1 MPRTTYSTVAIEVF
15 VRRLTDNT
23 IAPHERIS
31 IAKSTTFN
39 RGNEQDG
46 VWSQRM
52 KADYIDSILKGYPC
66 GQISLVRD
74 YGNAMNNYAS
84 PSLILDGANKSR
96 ALRDFV
102 AGNFTVRVIVDEVET
117 LCLFSN
123 MPDMMQAR
131 FLTTTLSLSLS
142 EILRDDPPSAI
153 STMFTRLN
161 TKQVPLSQ
169 GELIKAFSWRKN
181 HTIPELAKNIIGG
194 AAWNTHIASGLSEGQ
209 PYPMPESIAPFVDRI
224 QRLRANWEASGMGEL
239 SERTRL
245 DNFALLCGMIVAA
258 SRHNINCYDKRFS
271 RLEGNLSDDLSVDT
285 VGDVLTSLE
294 KFVEVMTEIYHESVF
309 GRVKCGMPSKK
320 FTAYVFAPIINHSV
334 PEQQRNINIARMCY
348 YFAALRVNSDA
359 LQRFKEICSS
369 GGDSH
374 NTSSKFAQVRTEIN
388 TFIAA
393 QLSVGASSSD
403 EEEIETY

>member
-1 MPRTTYSTVAIEVF
+1 MPRTTYSTVTIEVF

-23 IAPHERIS
+23 IAPHERVS

-46 VWSQRM
+46 VWNLRM

-96 ALRDFV
+96 TLRDFV
-102 AGNFTVRVIVDEVET
+102 IGNFSVRVLVDDVET
-117 LCLFSN
+117 ICLFTT
-123 MPDMMQAR
+123 MPEILQAR
-131 FLTTTLSLSLS
+131 FLTTTLSISLS

-169 GELIKAFSWRKN
+169 GELIKAFAWRKN

-194 AAWNTHIASGLSEGQ
+194 AAWNTHIASGLIEGE
-209 PYPMPESIAPFVDRI
+209 PYPMPESIAPYVGRI
-224 QRLRANWEASGMGEL
+224 QQLRSNWEASGMGEL

-245 DNFALLCGMIVAA
+245 DNFALLCGMIISA

-271 RLEGNLSDDLSVDT
+271 RLEGYLSDDLSVEA

-294 KFVEVMTEIYHESVF
+294 KFVEVMAEIYHDSVF

-334 PEQQRNINIARMCY
+334 PVQQRNVDIARMCY
-348 YFAALRVNSDA
+348 YFAALQVNSDA
-359 LQRFKEICSS
+359 LERFKDICSS
-369 GGDSH
+369 GGDNH
-374 NTSSKFAQVRTEIN
+374 NTSSKFAQVSTEIN
-388 TFIAA
+388 TFILS
-393 QLSVGASSSD
+393 QLSGEDSNSD
-403 EEEIETY
+403 DEEIETY